1 MATLRS
7 YLLVFFAVTTFGLAA
22 MVWTQHLDLISL
34 RDGDKLSDVERDAL
48 QRRVLAAE
56 KHQHELEDELAALRA
71 KNEEKA
77 LADGEGGPTD
87 SNSAQQNAGRRG
99 QNGRFANMQAL
110 MNDPKFTKLMAL
122 QQKGQLDSRYAAL
135 FKQLGLSPAQ
145 VDAFKNLLLQKQNAA
160 RDVLTAARDQGL
172 DPRTD
177 RAAINQLIAQSNAEA
192 DSQIQSTLGAAAYQ
206 QYQTFEQTLPQRN
219 TVNQLQQSLSYTG
232 TPLQDT
238 QAEQLVQLLANN
250 ASKTSNPTSLRAL
263 QGGGGGPFGAQ
274 GAPITDQD
282 IAQAQGLLSQPQI
295 AALQQLQQQQQAQA
309 QMMQLL
315 RSAAQ
320 QNRGTA
326 PAGTTTTAAKP

>member
-7 YLLVFFAVTTFGLAA
+7 YLLAFFAITTFVLAT

-34 RDGDKLSDVERDAL
+34 RDGDKLSDAERDAL
-48 QRRVLAAE
+48 QRKVLLAE

-71 KNEEKA
+71 KNAEKA
-77 LADGEGGPTD
+77 LADGEGAAD
-87 SNSAQQNAGRRG
+87 STSAPQNAGRRG

-110 MNDPKFTKLMAL
+110 MNDPKFAKLLAL
-122 QQKGQLDSRYAAL
+122 QQKAQLDSRYAAL

-177 RAAINQLIAQSNAEA
+177 RTTINQLIAQSNAEA
-192 DSQIQSTLGAAAYQ
+192 DSQIEAALGATAFQ
-206 QYQTFEQTLPQRN
+206 QYQSFEQTLPQRS

-238 QAEQLVQLLANN
+238 QAEQLVQLLASN

-263 QGGGGGPFGAQ
+263 QGGGGPFGAQ
-274 GAPITDQD
+274 GAPITDQE
-282 IAQAQGLLSQPQI
+282 ITQAQGLLSQPQI
-295 AALQQLQQQQQAQA
+295 AALQQIQQQQQAQA

-320 QNRGTA
+320 QNRGAA